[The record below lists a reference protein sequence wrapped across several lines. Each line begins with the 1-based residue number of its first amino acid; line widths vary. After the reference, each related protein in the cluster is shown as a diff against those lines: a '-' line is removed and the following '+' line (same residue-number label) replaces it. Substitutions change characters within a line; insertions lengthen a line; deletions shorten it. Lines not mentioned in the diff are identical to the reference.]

1 MNVMKSRHSV
11 HGRSDPNIT
20 LFSFPSSDAS
30 LSDPGAGHAARQVQ
44 QEKTATG
51 KVPPLSPRSLH
62 PSHCSRAEAVQLI
75 SAHPFRPPL
84 PASLLLREQRNC
96 SACHL
101 SEGYRSLKYH
111 NLARPKPQPVCLH
124 SSRLKLARKA
134 LTLLIKQVH
143 FLSVQHEA

>member
-1 MNVMKSRHSV
+1 MKSRHSV

-20 LFSFPSSDAS
+20 LLSFPRSDAS
-30 LSDPGAGHAARQVQ
+30 LSDPGAGHAARQVEQ
-44 QEKTATG
+44 ANTATG
-51 KVPPLSPRSLH
+51 EVPPLSPLSLH
-62 PSHCSRAEAVQLI
+62 PPHCSRAEAVLLI

-96 SACHL
+96 SGCRL

-111 NLARPKPQPVCLH
+111 NLVRPKPQPACLH
-124 SSRLKLARKA
+124 SSRLTLARKA

-143 FLSVQHEA
+143 FLSVQHKA